1 MRARVMEAIF
11 TPIFTLATLAASPVA
26 VAPSFAICTPF
37 LAVRTPSLAI
47 CVAMAEKLF
56 RRWDIVISGFALIVS
71 RRAIVVSH
79 HEMTLDVISG
89 MIGALG
95 GVAPAP
101 SAPTAMVGRVAEA
114 ATHGASMAGNGKMY
128 AAVCKKPAKRNVVCV
143 ENTTFVNRNQIT

>member
-1 MRARVMEAIF
+1 MEAIII
-11 TPIFTLATLAASPVA
+11 PISTIAAAIASPVA
-26 VAPSFAICTPF
+26 VAPSFAIRTPF
-37 LAVRTPSLAI
+37 LAALTPFLATLAATLAI

-56 RRWDIVISGFALIVS
+56 RRWDIVNSGFALIVS

-114 ATHGASMAGNGKMY
+114 TTHGASMVGDGKM
-128 AAVCKKPAKRNVVCV
+128 
-143 ENTTFVNRNQIT
+143 

>member
-1 MRARVMEAIF
+1 METIF
-11 TPIFTLATLAASPVA
+11 IPIFTIAAAIASPVA
-26 VAPSFAICTPF
+26 VAPSFAIRTPF
-37 LAVRTPSLAI
+37 LAARTPSLATLAASLAI

-95 GVAPAP
+95 GVAPDA
-101 SAPTAMVGRVAEA
+101 SAPTAMVGRVAEE
-114 ATHGASMAGNGKMY
+114 ATHGASMVGDGKM
-128 AAVCKKPAKRNVVCV
+128 
-143 ENTTFVNRNQIT
+143 

>member
-1 MRARVMEAIF
+1 MEAIF
-11 TPIFTLATLAASPVA
+11 IPISTIAAAIASPVA
-26 VAPSFAICTPF
+26 VAPSFAIRTPF
-37 LAVRTPSLAI
+37 LAALTPFLATLAATLAI

-56 RRWDIVISGFALIVS
+56 RRWDIVNSGFALIVS

-89 MIGALG
+89 MIGALS

-114 ATHGASMAGNGKMY
+114 ATHGASMVGNGKM
-128 AAVCKKPAKRNVVCV
+128 
-143 ENTTFVNRNQIT
+143 

>member
-1 MRARVMEAIF
+1 MEAIF
-11 TPIFTLATLAASPVA
+11 TPIFTIAAAIASPVA
-26 VAPSFAICTPF
+26 VAPS
-37 LAVRTPSLAI
+37 LATLAASLAI
-47 CVAMAEKLF
+47 CVAMAEKSF

-114 ATHGASMAGNGKMY
+114 ATHGVSMVGEWQ
-128 AAVCKKPAKRNVVCV
+128 NVA
-143 ENTTFVNRNQIT
+143 RGL

>member
-1 MRARVMEAIF
+1 METIF
-11 TPIFTLATLAASPVA
+11 TPIFTIAAAIASPVA
-26 VAPSFAICTPF
+26 VAPSFAIRTPF
-37 LAVRTPSLAI
+37 LAVLAASLAI

-95 GVAPAP
+95 GMEPAP
-101 SAPTAMVGRVAEA
+101 SAPTATVGRVAEA
-114 ATHGASMAGNGKMY
+114 ATHGVTVPTDGASMAVYGKM
-128 AAVCKKPAKRNVVCV
+128 
-143 ENTTFVNRNQIT
+143 

>member
-1 MRARVMEAIF
+1 MEAIF
-11 TPIFTLATLAASPVA
+11 TPIFAIAAAITSPVA
-26 VAPSFAICTPF
+26 VAPSFAI
-37 LAVRTPSLAI
+37 RTPSLATLAASLGI

-56 RRWDIVISGFALIVS
+56 RRWDIVISGFAVIVS

-114 ATHGASMAGNGKMY
+114 TTHGASMAGDGKM
-128 AAVCKKPAKRNVVCV
+128 
-143 ENTTFVNRNQIT
+143 

>member
-1 MRARVMEAIF
+1 MEAIF
-11 TPIFTLATLAASPVA
+11 TPIFTFAATIASSVA
-26 VAPSFAICTPF
+26 VAPSFAIRTPS
-37 LAVRTPSLAI
+37 LAVLAASLAI

-56 RRWDIVISGFALIVS
+56 RRWDIVNSGFALIVS

-114 ATHGASMAGNGKMY
+114 ATHGVSMVGNGKM
-128 AAVCKKPAKRNVVCV
+128 
-143 ENTTFVNRNQIT
+143 

>member
-1 MRARVMEAIF
+1 MEAIF
-11 TPIFTLATLAASPVA
+11 TPIFAFAAAIASPVA
-26 VAPSFAICTPF
+26 VAPSFAIRTPF
-37 LAVRTPSLAI
+37 LAVRIPSLATLAASLAI

-79 HEMTLDVISG
+79 HEMTLDVISS

-95 GVAPAP
+95 GVAPEP

-114 ATHGASMAGNGKMY
+114 ATHGVTVPTDVA
-128 AAVCKKPAKRNVVCV
+128 
-143 ENTTFVNRNQIT
+143 

>member
-1 MRARVMEAIF
+1 METIF
-11 TPIFTLATLAASPVA
+11 TPIFTIAAAIASPVA
-26 VAPSFAICTPF
+26 VAPSFAIRTPF
-37 LAVRTPSLAI
+37 LAALTPFLATLAASPSI

-56 RRWDIVISGFALIVS
+56 RRWDIVNSGFALIVS

-101 SAPTAMVGRVAEA
+101 SAPTAMVERVAEA
-114 ATHGASMAGNGKMY
+114 ATHGASMVGNGKM
-128 AAVCKKPAKRNVVCV
+128 
-143 ENTTFVNRNQIT
+143 